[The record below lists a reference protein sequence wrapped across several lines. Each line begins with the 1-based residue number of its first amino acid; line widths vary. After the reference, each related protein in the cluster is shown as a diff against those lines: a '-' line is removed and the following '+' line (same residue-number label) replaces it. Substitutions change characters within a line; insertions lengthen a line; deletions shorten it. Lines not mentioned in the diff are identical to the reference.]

1 MRLLLVVPM
10 VPQAEGAGAIPELL
24 HAQVAGLRELH
35 DVTVL
40 GTYGDLRGQA
50 EAAERLRRSGL
61 DAVFVDRRR
70 SASAVRRW
78 RVRAELASSWARRR
92 WPWRTVSTAGGVQ
105 PELDRLA
112 STRAFDVIAVED
124 TPMSVLRFPQG
135 VPRVLTEHE
144 AQRAPAPS
152 WRGGGPAG
160 SPLGALRAHDRRRW
174 DGFQRVAW
182 ERFGL
187 LQVFSRGD
195 AEWIAQRSPGVA
207 PRVRVNPFGLVLEEP
222 VDPALEDPGLLLFVG
237 TFTHAPNRDAALWLA
252 REILP
257 LLAEREPS
265 ARLRIVGTAV
275 PGAIRSLAGPRIEVV
290 ADAPSVRPHM
300 EAAVVV
306 LAPVRTG
313 GGMRMKVL
321 QALAAGKAVVTTS
334 RGAEGFDTLEPDPP
348 FAVADSAEGIAAAT
362 ADLLAAPQRRREMAA
377 AGRDFAERHHSPAS
391 WARRLTA
398 VYEEARRGVPSS
410 S

>member
-1 MRLLLVVPM
+1 M

-24 HAQVAGLRELH
+24 HAQVAGLREAH
-35 DVTVL
+35 DLTVL
-40 GTYGDLRGQA
+40 GTFGDLPGQA
-50 EAAERLRRSGL
+50 EAAGALTASGL

-70 SASAVRRW
+70 SASALRRW
-78 RVRAELASSWARRR
+78 RVRAELATRWGRGR
-92 WPWRTVSTAGGVQ
+92 WPWRTVSAASGVQ
-105 PELDRLA
+105 PALDRLA

-124 TPMSVLRFPQG
+124 TPMSVFRFPAG

-152 WRGGGPAG
+152 WRRGGPAG
-160 SPLGALRAHDRRRW
+160 APLGALRAHDWRRW
-174 DGFQRVAW
+174 DGFQRAAW

-195 AEWIAQRSPGVA
+195 AEWIGRRSPEIA
-207 PRVRVNPFGLVLEEP
+207 PRVRVNPFGLVLENP
-222 VDPALEDPGLLLFVG
+222 VDAALEDPGLLLFVG

-257 LLAEREPS
+257 LIGEREPA

-275 PGAIRSLAGPRIEVV
+275 PEEVRSLAGPRIEVV

-300 EAAVVV
+300 EAASLV

-348 FAVADSAEGIAAAT
+348 FAVADSAGGIAAAA
-362 ADLLAAPQRRREMAA
+362 ADLLGAPDRRRKMAA
-377 AGRDFAERHHSPAS
+377 AGRDFAERHHNPGA

-398 VYEEARRGVPSS
+398 VYEEARRGAPPSS
-410 S
+410 